1 MAKRQKADKSR
12 FEDLTKLEEEISQAT
27 GQGKS
32 KTFSVEDT
40 KPPRHKPKPGL
51 TQKNRAKFTTM
62 LRPDLKQKLDHVGK
76 RNGMSIADVLEI
88 VIEEY
93 FELKD

>member
-12 FEDLTKLEEEISQAT
+12 FSDLGNLDQAASQAT
-27 GQGKS
+27 GRDKS
-32 KTFSVEDT
+32 KSFTPEDT
-40 KPPRHKPKPGL
+40 KPPKRTPKPGL

-62 LRPDLKQKLDHVGK
+62 LRPDLKQKLDHVAK
-76 RNGMSIADVLEI
+76 RNTMSIADVLEV

>member
-12 FEDLTKLEEEISQAT
+12 LSDLTNLEEEISQAT

-62 LRPDLKQKLDHVGK
+62 LRPDLKQKLDHVGR

>member
-12 FEDLTKLEEEISQAT
+12 FEDLTKLEEDISQAT

-40 KPPRHKPKPGL
+40 KPPRRKHKPGL

-62 LRPDLKQKLDHVGK
+62 LRPDLKQKLDHVAK
-76 RNGMSIADVLEI
+76 RNTMSIADVLEV